1 MTMTRRGFLA
11 AGTAVLATAKL
22 PAFAQQQLP
31 APIRL
36 AATSRVL
43 DVNGRAATVFS
54 LAGPTGQ
61 GLVLDPGQRFRVDLT
76 NDLPE
81 PTLVHWHGQIPPNVQ
96 DGVPDI
102 PMPMLKPGES
112 RSYDFEP
119 LAGTYW
125 MHSHVP
131 MQEIR
136 LLAAPLIVRS
146 AQDVAADRQE
156 VTLFLHDFAFK
167 SPEEVMAEIR
177 QGHGGGSHG
186 SGGSHDEPAE
196 GAGHLMA
203 PATETKEMDHAAMA
217 HGTMNHDAMGGGMQG
232 MMQKMMPGMMG
243 DMAGMEM
250 DLNDYDWDA
259 YLANDRT
266 LADPEIVRVE
276 RGGRVRLR
284 VINAAAATVFWIDTG
299 KAAARLIAV
308 DAHDIRPLDGNRFGL
323 AMGQRLDLE
332 LDLPDEAGS
341 WPILAL
347 REGARERTGIVLA
360 TAGAQMAKIS
370 ELADEEAPAFDTDL
384 SQELQLE
391 ARQNLPERAV
401 ERSHMVMLGG
411 TMAPYVW
418 TIDGA
423 VWGQHRPIF
432 ARTGERVLLS
442 FHNMSMMGHPMHLHG
457 HIFQVVDINGRKVNG
472 ARRDT
477 VYVPPMSMVTVALD
491 AGDAARWMVHCHH
504 MPHLETG
511 MMTEFQ
517 VTA

>member
-1 MTMTRRGFLA
+1 MKPVPQQDVKHMTMTRRGFLA
-11 AGTAVLATAKL
+11 AGTAVLATAQW
-22 PAFAQQQLP
+22 PAFAQQQQTS
-31 APIRL
+31 PIRL
-36 AATSRVL
+36 TATSRVL
-43 DVNGRAATVFS
+43 DVNGRAATVFG

-61 GLVLDPGQRFRVDLT
+61 GLILDPGQRFRVDLT

-81 PTLVHWHGQIPPNVQ
+81 STLVHWHGQIPPNDQ

-102 PMPMLKPGES
+102 PMPMLKQGET
-112 RSYDFEP
+112 RSYDFQP

-146 AQDVAADRQE
+146 AQDVAAGRQE

-177 QGHGGGSHG
+177 KGHGGGGHG
-186 SGGSHDEPAE
+186 EPAE
-196 GAGHLMA
+196 GEGHSM
-203 PATETKEMDHAAMA
+203 PSGMDHGA
-217 HGTMNHDAMGGGMQG
+217 MNHGAMGGNMQG
-232 MMQKMMPGMMG
+232 MMKNMMPGMMG
-243 DMAGMEM
+243 DMEM

-266 LADPEIVRVE
+266 LTDPEVVKVE

-284 VINAAAATVFWIDTG
+284 VINAAAATVFWIETG
-299 KAAARLIAV
+299 EASARLVAV
-308 DAHDIRPLDGNRFGL
+308 DGHDIQPLDGHRFGL

-332 LDLPDEAGS
+332 LDLPNEAGS

-360 TAGAQMAKIS
+360 TAGAQIAKIP
-370 ELADEEAPAFDTDL
+370 ELAEQEAPAFDTDL
-384 SQELQLE
+384 SQELRLE

-411 TMAPYVW
+411 TMDPYVW

-423 VWGQHRPIF
+423 VWGQHRPII
-432 ARTGERVLLS
+432 AKSGERVLLS

-457 HIFQVVDINGRKVNG
+457 HVFQVVDINGRKVNG

-491 AGDAARWMVHCHH
+491 AGEAARWMLHCHH

-511 MMTEFQ
+511 MMTEFKVQ
-517 VTA
+517 A